1 MLFDVILFLRV
12 LGFVVGDAPDYG
24 GPGGWPAPQ
33 VDLSLQGSLW
43 LHHLWRSQWPRL
55 QELDGFDLLGHGFF
69 LQKPL
74 FILLLRG
81 DTREGQ
87 ATGQTGRDQAE
98 AMLESRP
105 S

>member
-1 MLFDVILFLRV
+1 MGLEAGR
-12 LGFVVGDAPDYG
+12 PSG
-24 GPGGWPAPQ
+24 GPVSAGVAVASPLPGGAS
-33 VDLSLQGSLW
+33 VAC
-43 LHHLWRSQWPRL
+43 L

-87 ATGQTGRDQAE
+87 ATGQTGRGQAE